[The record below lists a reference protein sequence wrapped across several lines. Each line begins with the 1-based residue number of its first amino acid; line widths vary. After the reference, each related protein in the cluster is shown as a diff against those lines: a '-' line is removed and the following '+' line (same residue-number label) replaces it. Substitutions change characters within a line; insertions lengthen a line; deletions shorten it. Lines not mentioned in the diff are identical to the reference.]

1 MPQDHTIGRIDM
13 GSNFIFAFKNV
24 FRNKRRSLLTAT
36 SIFTGAVV
44 ISIMIGITNGL
55 IDNFVSN
62 YVDYQ
67 TGDLKITTRDYV
79 RYEKYLPV
87 DETMTGSESLAA
99 SVRKIPGVDSVEE
112 RMRFGILLGNDRDT
126 VPAFGLGADL
136 LSPRLDLKKKIISG
150 SLENKGL
157 YIGHGLAEKLH
168 LKIGDE
174 ILLAAKTTSG
184 GLNGIKARVNGIL
197 SFGVGLFDRK
207 FFFLDI
213 SEAKKLL
220 KMQGMDTELLVF
232 AKRGYPVS
240 AIKGKISGMLP
251 EGGEEVVRD
260 LQTQLGSMYNFI
272 PIYRYIIYFFELMI
286 ILLASFVIIS
296 TMMQAVF
303 ERMREIGTLK
313 AMGMTDGEIFYS
325 YTFEGA
331 IIGMIGAIPGGIIGY
346 LLVLRMSANG
356 LTLEQ
361 FRNVDLPFNFV
372 LYPFIGPEVLFIS
385 IIMAVLMSGLAAMI
399 PARNASSLMPAEA
412 LRKL

>member
-1 MPQDHTIGRIDM
+1 
-13 GSNFIFAFKNV
+13 
-24 FRNKRRSLLTAT
+24 
-36 SIFTGAVV
+36 
-44 ISIMIGITNGL
+44 
-55 IDNFVSN
+55 
-62 YVDYQ
+62 
-67 TGDLKITTRDYV
+67 
-79 RYEKYLPV
+79 
-87 DETMTGSESLAA
+87 
-99 SVRKIPGVDSVEE
+99 
-112 RMRFGILLGNDRDT
+112 
-126 VPAFGLGADL
+126 
-136 LSPRLDLKKKIISG
+136 
-150 SLENKGL
+150 
-157 YIGHGLAEKLH
+157 
-168 LKIGDE
+168 
-174 ILLAAKTTSG
+174 
-184 GLNGIKARVNGIL
+184 
-197 SFGVGLFDRK
+197 
-207 FFFLDI
+207 
-213 SEAKKLL
+213 
-220 KMQGMDTELLVF
+220 
-232 AKRGYPVS
+232 
-240 AIKGKISGMLP
+240 MLP